1 MFEKSVLDAVFTMA
15 RLGLTEIAKDHRN
28 GPAVIANQ
36 AALLEQW
43 RAEMERQMAE
53 TKDVAP

>member
-28 GPAVIANQ
+28 SPAVIANQ

-43 RAEMERQMAE
+43 RVEMERQMAE
-53 TKDVAP
+53 AKAP